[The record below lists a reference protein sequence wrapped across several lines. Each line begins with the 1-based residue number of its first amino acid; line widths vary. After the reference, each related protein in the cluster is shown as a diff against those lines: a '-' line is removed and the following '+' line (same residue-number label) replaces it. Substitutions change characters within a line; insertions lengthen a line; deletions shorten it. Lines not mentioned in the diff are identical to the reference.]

1 MIGNPNAVDI
11 FKRVSNLL
19 KLDKREIGQIYT
31 LAILIGLV
39 NLSIPLGFQSII
51 TLIQS
56 GKVSSSWVILV
67 AMVILGSLIAGIMQV
82 FQLRITENI
91 QQKIFSRSAFD
102 FAYRIPKFKMIEIRK
117 KYAPELVNRFFD
129 TLTIQK
135 GLAKLLIDISTS
147 TLQIIFALIL
157 LSLYHPIFILFSFFL
172 ILILY
177 FIFRVS
183 GKKGLETSLIESKY
197 KYKTV
202 EWLEEIARARF
213 SFKLAGNS
221 KLHLEKTDKITSE
234 YIKARENHFKVLIF
248 QYLNLVSFKV
258 LIIAGLLI
266 IGGFLVINNEIDL
279 GQFVASEIIILLIM
293 SNVEKLISG
302 LEIIYDVLTSTEK
315 IGQVTDITLDFTDG
329 VGKNELN
336 NYKGAKIEF
345 KNVSFKFKKDGFN
358 ILQNINL
365 DIQSNQSICLSGFN
379 HSGKSLLLELMAGI
393 YKPDSGTIT
402 LNDYNLENI
411 AHNEFRAI
419 VGNNFKNETIF
430 NGTFIDNITLGR
442 KDISDEDI
450 NWAIDNMDLRK
461 IVDELP
467 DGWNTEISPDGV
479 GFSKNTMQKILLCRS
494 IVHKPKLVL
503 LEYSFELFSNDIKV
517 KLLDFLTDKN
527 KPWTVVFVSNDTHV
541 AKACDQVILLE
552 NSKIKAEG
560 KFTDLMQDKELKKLF
575 YA

>member
-1 MIGNPNAVDI
+1 MGNPKAADI
-11 FKRVSNLL
+11 FKRLTNLL

-56 GKVSSSWVILV
+56 GKVSSSWIILV

-102 FAYRIPKFKMIEIRK
+102 FAYRIPKFKMIELQK

-147 TLQIIFALIL
+147 TLQIVFALIL

-183 GKKGLETSLIESKY
+183 GKKGVETSLTESKY
-197 KYKTV
+197 KYKTI
-202 EWLEEIARARF
+202 EWLEEIARAKF

-221 KLHLEKTDKITSE
+221 NLHIEKTDKITAE
-234 YIKARENHFKVLIF
+234 YIKARESHFKVLIF

-258 LIIAGLLI
+258 IIIAGLLI

-293 SNVEKLISG
+293 SNIEKLISG

-315 IGQVTDITLDFTDG
+315 IGQVMDINLDFTEG
-329 VGKNELN
+329 VGKKELDIFE
-336 NYKGAKIEF
+336 GAKIEF
-345 KNVSFKFKKDGFN
+345 KNVSFKFKSRSYYNLIN
-358 ILQNINL
+358 ICLTIDPQ
-365 DIQSNQSICLSGFN
+365 QSICLAGFN
-379 HSGKSLLLELMAGI
+379 QSGKSLMLELMAGI

-402 LNDYNLENI
+402 LNDYNIENI

-419 VGNNFKNETIF
+419 IGNNFKSETIF
-430 NGTFIDNITLGR
+430 NGTLLDNITLGR
-442 KDISDEDI
+442 KDISNEDI
-450 NWAIDNMDLRK
+450 NWVIDNLDLRQF
-461 IVDELP
+461 VNELEE
-467 DGWNTEISPDGV
+467 GWNTEISPDGV
-479 GFSKNTMQKILLCRS
+479 GISKNTMQKILLCRS

-503 LEYSFELFSNDIKV
+503 LEYSFELFSNDTKI
-517 KLLDFLTDKN
+517 KLLQFLTQKTN
-527 KPWTVVFVSNDTHV
+527 PWTLIFVSNDIQV
-541 AKACDQVILLE
+541 AKICDRTILFE
-552 NSKIKAEG
+552 NSVIKADG
-560 KFTDLMQDKELKKLF
+560 KFNDLIVDSELKKLF